1 MDFTPMS
8 ARDYRA
14 LGADEYEQRRSLVL
28 DLATEVP
35 EDATDEQLG
44 FIDAEVSI
52 IGAEDN
58 RRSQLAATRNAV
70 REFVENGGGTPVEN
84 VEIPQ
89 KGENMPEVR
98 AATLGENFV
107 QYRNEHPS
115 ADNRIIAPAF
125 NMRAAGDPSTTVG
138 FTLTPTQY
146 EREVIGKPVTPLTV
160 LDLFGRKTISAP
172 VYSWNVYSSTTGSA
186 GTTAE
191 GVTKNK
197 LTYVYAPKTATLQK
211 ITGLIKVTEELFD
224 DAPYV
229 VDAINNDLVNDL
241 NAARQAAAMST
252 LLATSGIQTD
262 TVTYST
268 AVDIFAKIIE
278 AAADVEDTTGI
289 PADAVVCTPALW
301 VILRSAVNGDGEF
314 YAGNPFG
321 TSEYSRLF
329 DMKFVKNADLTAN
342 HILVGNFERGAELV
356 SKAEGVRV
364 DSTNSNDIDFEKNLI
379 SIRAEAREILA
390 VKRPAAFCNIT
401 VSASGTTGDT
411 N

>member
-1 MDFTPMS
+1 MEFTPMS

-14 LGADEYEQRRSLVL
+14 LGAEDYEQRRSTVL

-35 EDATDEQLG
+35 EDATDEQLRA
-44 FIDAEVSI
+44 IDAEVSI
-52 IGAEDN
+52 ISAEDA
-58 RRSQLAATRNAV
+58 RRSELAATRNAT
-70 REFVENGGGTPVEN
+70 RTFVENGGGNPVEN

-89 KGENMPEVR
+89 KGEEMPEHR
-98 AATLGENFV
+98 AATLGDNFV

-115 ADNRIIAPAF
+115 QDNRIIAPAF
-125 NMRAAGDPSTTVG
+125 NMRAAGDPSTTVS

-146 EREVIGKPVTPLTV
+146 DREVIGKPVTPLTV

-278 AAADVEDTTGI
+278 AAADVEEDTGI

-301 VILRSAVNGDGEF
+301 VILRSAINGDGDF

-329 DMKFVKNADLTAN
+329 DMKFVKNANLTAN

-356 SKAEGVRV
+356 SKNDGVRV
-364 DSTNSNDIDFEKNLI
+364 DSTNSNDVDFEKNLV

-401 VSASGTTGDT
+401 CTAQ
-411 N
+411 